1 MDGLRTFNADCGGS
15 NPLGGTTRASSTEEQ
30 HRPKV
35 RVPSSNLG
43 RGTASVAQRKS
54 RGFLPH
60 ECAGSNPA
68 RGTCIM
74 YQAEWGSSVVPAS
87 LISWSPVV
95 QIHPPQ
101 LSPDSS
107 AAEHRHDKPKAPGSM
122 PGPDTS
128 VQGSTCVSEIAD
140 NLIDAAMRSHQ
151 RPCPGLSWSRR
162 LMVRSPGFQ
171 SGWCRFES
179 GRLYAHLHSLVAQLA
194 EQAAVNRKVESSN
207 LSGGA

>member
-1 MDGLRTFNADCGGS
+1 MTTIVDTLPCPHYTPCTGRCTTRSGIVNHGV
-15 NPLGGTTRASSTEEQ
+15 TRASSMEEQ

-95 QIHPPQ
+95 RIHPPH
-101 LSPDSS
+101 LGPGSS

-122 PGPDTS
+122 PGPDT
-128 VQGSTCVSEIAD
+128 
-140 NLIDAAMRSHQ
+140 Q
-151 RPCPGLSWSRR
+151 RKPA
-162 LMVRSPGFQ
+162 
-171 SGWCRFES
+171 E
-179 GRLYAHLHSLVAQLA
+179 LA
-194 EQAAVNRKVESSN
+194 TRQALLRN
-207 LSGGA
+207 